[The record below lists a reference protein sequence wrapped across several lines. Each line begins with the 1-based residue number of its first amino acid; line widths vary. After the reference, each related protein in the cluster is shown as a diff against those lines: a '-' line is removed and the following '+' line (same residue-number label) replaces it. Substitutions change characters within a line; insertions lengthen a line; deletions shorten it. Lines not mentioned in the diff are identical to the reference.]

1 MTVEQ
6 TNLVDFVSV
15 ISSRNE
21 VVLTISDHLEWDDK
35 NEHILLLQ
43 EKLNSYLA
51 FIESGELLSSY
62 PSAKGKSVVV
72 DVVCRHPLNVA
83 ASEFFDRGVSIFE
96 RAGFRL
102 THQVLSAQ

>member
-15 ISSRNE
+15 IASKNE
-21 VVLTISDHLEWDDK
+21 VILTISDHLEWDEK

-62 PSAKGKSVVV
+62 PNAIGKSVVV
-72 DVVCRHPLNVA
+72 DVVCKHPLNAA
-83 ASEFFDRGVSIFE
+83 ASDFFDRGASIFKD
-96 RAGFRL
+96 AGFRL